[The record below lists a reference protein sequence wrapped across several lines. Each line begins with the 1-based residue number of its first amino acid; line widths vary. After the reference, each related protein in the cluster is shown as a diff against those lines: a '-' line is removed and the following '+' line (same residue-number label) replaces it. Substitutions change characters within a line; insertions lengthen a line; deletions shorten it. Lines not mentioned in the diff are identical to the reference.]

1 MSGCEQGLSGTVLHH
16 KSIAVNSMNRR
27 LPAGILTVI
36 VLSLA
41 AGCGEAGQNKYTA
54 KAEVESTPKT
64 EVEEPG
70 AATPDGAP
78 SVELLT
84 AVYPSLD
91 PETLRETA
99 ASGLWEVNQ
108 GTAYG
113 YLTPDGR
120 YLIQGDLVDLQ
131 TGESLTEQRRNESRK
146 SVVDQ
151 FDADQMISF
160 APKGETKHDLY
171 IFTDVDCGYC
181 RKLHRELDDY
191 LAKGIAIHYLFYP
204 RSGPGSASFKTAESV
219 WCADDR
225 QAALTRAKANQSV
238 EPKQCDN
245 PIMAQYMAGQQVG
258 LRGTPMILLADGTVI
273 NGYMP
278 AARLEERLK
287 AEGL

>member
-1 MSGCEQGLSGTVLHH
+1 M
-16 KSIAVNSMNRR
+16 
-27 LPAGILTVI
+27 
-36 VLSLA
+36 
-41 AGCGEAGQNKYTA
+41 
-54 KAEVESTPKT
+54 
-64 EVEEPG
+64 
-70 AATPDGAP
+70 
-78 SVELLT
+78 
-84 AVYPSLD
+84 
-91 PETLRETA
+91 
-99 ASGLWEVNQ
+99 
-108 GTAYG
+108 
-113 YLTPDGR
+113 
-120 YLIQGDLVDLQ
+120 
-131 TGESLTEQRRNESRK
+131 
-146 SVVDQ
+146 
-151 FDADQMISF
+151 
-160 APKGETKHDLY
+160 Y

-225 QAALTRAKANQSV
+225 QAAQTRAKANQSV

-258 LRGTPMILLADGTVI
+258 LRGTPMILLADGTAI